1 MNLIEV
7 PKFAK
12 INIFFLIDEYWN
24 PDVAIDFDI
33 LAPFFFSLL
42 SFFSFVIQRFFLFS
56 IHIIDD
62 VSKIVFWF
70 FSLPFV

>member
-33 LAPFFFSLL
+33 LAPFFFHSSL
-42 SFFSFVIQRFFLFS
+42 SFRSLFS
-56 IHIIDD
+56 
-62 VSKIVFWF
+62 VFF
-70 FSLPFV
+70 YSAFIL